1 MIIFAEQNS
10 ITAARVLLAMMLMAG
25 LLTGVLPPAA
35 ASESDKPTL
44 LGSWQIDDAL
54 TAAAQPAEGHKK
66 SRFDGIGMPNISV
79 NGMPLPGT
87 GGGAQASSGSAPDPK
102 VLRCTAMTIE
112 PVGEDLQLTY
122 VGTGS
127 ETLTPGTVQGVKTRW
142 RDRSLTSNYETT
154 SRKVS
159 KRFELQKDDTLLVTV
174 KLKPRSGPSVT
185 HKRVFRRSEQGLVSS
200 P

>member
-1 MIIFAEQNS
+1 MMIFAAQNS
-10 ITAARVLLAMMLMAG
+10 LSPARVLLAILLMAVS
-25 LLTGVLPPAA
+25 LTGALSSAA
-35 ASESDKPTL
+35 AESGKPTL
-44 LGSWQIDDAL
+44 VGSWQIDDTL
-54 TAAAQPAEGHKK
+54 TAAVQPVEGHKK
-66 SRFDGIGMPNISV
+66 NRFEGLGMPSVSV
-79 NGMPLPGT
+79 NGMPLPGV

-102 VLRCTAMTIE
+102 VLRCSAMTIE
-112 PVGEDLQLTY
+112 PVGEKVLLTY

-159 KRFELQKDDTLLVTV
+159 KRFEVQKDGTLLVTV
-174 KLKPRSGPSVT
+174 KLNPRSGPSVT
-185 HKRVFRRSEQGLVSS
+185 HKRVFRRSEPGLVSA

>member
-1 MIIFAEQNS
+1 MTIFAEQS
-10 ITAARVLLAMMLMAG
+10 SLSPARVLLTALLMAVP
-25 LLTGVLPPAA
+25 LTWALSSTAA
-35 ASESDKPTL
+35 ESEKPTL
-44 LGSWQIDDAL
+44 VGGWQIDDAL
-54 TAAAQPAEGHKK
+54 TADVQPVEGHKK
-66 SRFDGIGMPNISV
+66 PRFEGIGMPSISV

-87 GGGAQASSGSAPDPK
+87 GGGAQPTTGSARDPK
-102 VLRCTAMTIE
+102 VLRCSAMTIE
-112 PVGEDLQLTY
+112 SVGDNVHLTY

-142 RDRSLTSNYETT
+142 RERSLTSSYETT

-185 HKRVFRRSEQGLVSS
+185 HKRVFRRNAPGLVSA